1 MASDDKHLILPRLGR
16 SIAFTP
22 VGKPIHPI
30 VPEPVDDRPEHARN
44 LIERLH
50 LALRGSSERLDAQS
64 EVLPRDR
71 RGLLLVLR
79 PRDGSEIDLSF
90 FRGTS
95 HKIELLAASGRGRRQ
110 RVRVFVPERRVGKI
124 TEAIAQYGDWEEG
137 ERKPR
142 FTDFFE
148 QLGDINLAAV
158 SRFWNGP
165 EDASMP
171 SKKDVADW
179 EVWIRPAVAEDVKR
193 VAPEFD
199 VSVDPHATSFSRVV
213 VMQMRARFANLER
226 LLIATA
232 SVIELRPAS
241 ELTVPPMSMTPVQ
254 RRNLASVLAG
264 RIVPAPEGAPLTTIF
279 DTGVR
284 YQHVMLR
291 ASLPEARAHTL
302 LPAWQKDDTDGHGT
316 QMAGAALFG
325 DLEKLIRRTDPIV
338 LQTALE
344 SVTVLGASGSRR
356 FNPSHQL
363 REAIRRVE
371 RTPGRRI
378 YSLSLGMP
386 NNRNDGLPTEFSST
400 IDQLAFGD
408 DTHKRLFCVAAG
420 NLAESGDLVVGDY
433 IGTND
438 ATGIQTPGQAA
449 NALTVGA
456 YTEKTDAEWGE
467 RAHAPRGDL
476 CPSSRTAIAW
486 RTHLAHKPDIVMEGG
501 NRVVEADGVSTR
513 MAESLCVLTTHNE
526 IPGRPFAAAAETSIA
541 NAAAAGMATRVA
553 ALYPELWPETIRGLM
568 VHSARWTPAMLN
580 RWEGSTRAA
589 AQDILRRFGWGVPSE
604 ERMRRSVDNVLTL
617 IEQDRLSPFT
627 QRPGGKP
634 TYDKMNF
641 YRLPWPREALDSI
654 ASEKVKLRITL
665 SYFAEPFPSAITFD
679 SEQDYFSHGLTF
691 DVCEPDDDDNEAIA
705 RVNGRHRRAGHRPGG
720 KRRRSRWILGSEAR
734 AVGTLRQDVW
744 EGTAGDLATMNRI
757 SVVPERGWWSSFR
770 TGKDADE
777 TVRYALIVSIEAP
790 EAAVDLLTETSQAI
804 AQLRTPVEV

>member
-1 MASDDKHLILPRLGR
+1 MASDDRHLILPRLGR
-16 SIAFTP
+16 SVAFAP
-22 VGKPIHPI
+22 VGKPIVPV
-30 VPEPVDDRPEHARN
+30 VPEPVDDRPEHASN
-44 LIERLH
+44 LIERLDA
-50 LALRGSSERLDAQS
+50 ALEKSADRLDAQS
-64 EVLPRDR
+64 EVLPRDK
-71 RGLLLVLR
+71 RGLLLVLK

-95 HKIELLAASGRGRRQ
+95 HKVELLAASGKGRRQ
-110 RVRVFVPERRVGKI
+110 RVRVFVPERRVAKLS
-124 TEAIAQYGDWEEG
+124 EAIAKYGDWEEG
-137 ERKPR
+137 ERKPN

-158 SRFWNGP
+158 SRFWNGAQEGSLP
-165 EDASMP
+165 P
-171 SKKDVADW
+171 KRQVADW
-179 EVWIRPAVAEDVKR
+179 EVWVRPAVVDDVRR
-193 VAPEFD
+193 VAPKFA
-199 VSVDPHATSFSRVV
+199 VSIDDHATRFSRAV
-213 VMQMRARFANLER
+213 VMQMRARFTDLER

-241 ELTVPPMSMTPVQ
+241 ELTVPPTSMTPVQ
-254 RRNLASVLAG
+254 RATMARALAN
-264 RIVPAPEGAPLTTIF
+264 RIVPAPADAPLTTIL

-284 YQHVMLR
+284 YQHVMLS
-291 ASLPEARAHTL
+291 ASLPEVRAHTL

-316 QMAGAALFG
+316 QMAGTALFG
-325 DLEKLIRRTDPIV
+325 DLEKLIRKTDPIV

-344 SVTVLGASGSRR
+344 SVTILGAPGSRLL
-356 FNPSHQL
+356 NPSHQL
-363 REAIRRVE
+363 RDAVRRVE

-378 YSLSLGMP
+378 FSLSVGMP
-386 NNRNDGLPTEFSST
+386 ANRNDGLPTEYSST

-408 DTHKRLFCVAAG
+408 GTHQRLFCVAAG
-420 NLAESGDLVVGDY
+420 NLVESGEIVVGDY

-438 ATGIQTPGQAA
+438 RTGIQTPGQSA

-456 YTEKTDAEWGE
+456 YTEKTDVEWGE

-476 CPSSRTAIAW
+476 CPSARTAMAW

-501 NRVVEADGVSTR
+501 NRVVESDGVTTR
-513 MAESLCVLTTHNE
+513 SAESLCVLTTHNE
-526 IPGRPFAAAAETSIA
+526 IPRTPFAAAAETSIA

-568 VHSARWTPAMLN
+568 VHSARWTPAMMN

-589 AQDILRRFGWGVPSE
+589 AQDVLRRFGWGVPSE

-627 QRPGGKP
+627 QKPGRKP

-641 YRLPWPREALDSI
+641 YRLPWPREALESI

-665 SYFAEPFPSAITFD
+665 SYFAEPFPSALTFD

-705 RVNGRHRRAGHRPGG
+705 RINGRHRKEGHAPGG
-720 KRRRSRWILGSEAR
+720 KRRRNRWALGSEAR
-734 AVGTLRQDVW
+734 AVGTLRQDIW
-744 EGTAGDLATMNRI
+744 EGLAGDLATMNRI

-770 TGKDADE
+770 NDKDADE
-777 TVRYALIVSIEAP
+777 TVRYSLIVSIEAP

-804 AQLRTPVEV
+804 ARLSTEVEV

>member
-1 MASDDKHLILPRLGR
+1 MASDDKHLILPRLGKGVD
-16 SIAFTP
+16 FTP
-22 VGKPIHPI
+22 VGRPITPI
-30 VPEPVDDRPEHARN
+30 VPEPVDDRPEHARS
-44 LIERLH
+44 LIESLH
-50 LALRGSSERLDAQS
+50 SALERSARRLDAQR

-79 PRDGSEIDLSF
+79 PRYGSEIDLSF

-110 RVRVFVPERRVGKI
+110 MVRVFLPERKVARI
-124 TEAIAQYGDWEEG
+124 SEAIAKYGDWEEG
-137 ERKPR
+137 ERKPL

-148 QLGDINLAAV
+148 QLGNINLAAV

-165 EDASMP
+165 DEAMP
-171 SKKDVADW
+171 PKTKIADW
-179 EVWIRPAVAEDVKR
+179 EVWVRPAVAEDVRR
-193 VAPEFD
+193 VAPDFD
-199 VSVDPHATSFSRVV
+199 VLVDPHATDFNRVL
-213 VMQMRARFANLER
+213 VMQMRARLADLER

-232 SVIELRPAS
+232 AVVELRPAS
-241 ELTVPPMSMTPVQ
+241 ELAVPPTSMGPVQ
-254 RRNLASVLAG
+254 RAALARAIAG
-264 RIVPAPEGAPLTTIF
+264 RIVPAPEGAPLTTIL

-284 YQHVMLR
+284 YQHVMLS
-291 ASLPEARAHTL
+291 ASLPEDRAHTL
-302 LPAWQKDDTDGHGT
+302 LPGWRKDDTDGHGT
-316 QMAGAALFG
+316 QMAGTALFG
-325 DLEKLIRRTDPIV
+325 DLEKLIRTTDPIA

-344 SVTVLGASGSRR
+344 SVTLLGASGLRR
-356 FNPSHQL
+356 PNPSHQL
-363 REAIRRVE
+363 REAVRRVE

-386 NNRNDGLPTEFSST
+386 KNRNDGLPTEFSST
-400 IDQLAFGD
+400 IDQLAFGGG
-408 DTHKRLFCVAAG
+408 THQRLFCVAAG
-420 NLAESGDLVVGDY
+420 NLIDTSGLVVGDY

-456 YTEKTDAEWGE
+456 YTEKTDVGWGE
-467 RAHAPRGDL
+467 RAHAPHGDL
-476 CPSSRTAIAW
+476 CPSSRTAIGW
-486 RTHLAHKPDIVMEGG
+486 STHLAHKPDIVMEGG
-501 NRVVEADGVSTR
+501 NRVVEPDGVSTR
-513 MAESLCVLTTHNE
+513 IVESLCVLTTHHE

-568 VHSARWTPAMLN
+568 VHSARWTPAMMN

-589 AQDILRRFGWGVPSE
+589 AQDVLRRFGWGVPSE
-604 ERMRRSVDNVLTL
+604 ERMRRSADNVLTM

-627 QRPGGKP
+627 QRPGRKP

-641 YRLPWPREALDSI
+641 YRLPWPREALESI

-705 RVNGRHRRAGHRPGG
+705 RINGRHRKAGHAPGG
-720 KRRRSRWILGSEAR
+720 RRRRNRWLLGSEAR
-734 AVGTLRQDVW
+734 AVGTLRQDIW
-744 EGTAGDLATMNRI
+744 EGAAGDLATMNRI
-757 SVVPERGWWSSFR
+757 SVIPERGWWSSFR
-770 TGKDADE
+770 TDKDADE
-777 TVRYALIVSIEAP
+777 TVRYSLIVSIEAP
-790 EAAVDLLTETSQAI
+790 ETAVDLLTETSQAI
-804 AQLRTPVEV
+804 AGLRTVVEV